1 MDVYGLTLST
11 DAARGFLDWMR
22 RPTETELERLLLHP
36 GYRAVL
42 AHSQTLSFA
51 PVRPVDFWNAIN
63 GHPSN
68 LYGLR
73 KVRDNA
79 CDIERLIS
87 YVQRNR
93 MRLSRLV
100 AGTLI
105 QLFPATSWQNTGLH
119 CIVGYDTGIG
129 IGGHVAI
136 NLNSPKYLNDDK
148 EIGFL
153 LIHEAA
159 HVAYERL
166 HGPMFLEWMVQPGG
180 LRRLVQTLI
189 QNEGIAVYAAL
200 TPRRQ
205 AKQLQERDYLP
216 LEQPRTLQQKVDSLL
231 ELMQMLQKD
240 RPSEATVEE
249 VLGRLS
255 DQRLSYVV
263 GCHLFRLIEQQGG
276 LNAVRKA
283 ILMPAQKFVEE
294 HLDLLKEQAMA

>member
-22 RPTETELERLLLHP
+22 SPTESELGRLLRHP
-36 GYRAVL
+36 GYRAVVK
-42 AHSQTLSFA
+42 HSQALSFA
-51 PVRPVDFWNAIN
+51 PVRPADFWNAIN

-73 KVRDNA
+73 NVRDNA

-93 MRLSRLV
+93 TRLLRLV
-100 AGTLI
+100 AGTLL
-105 QLFPATSWQNTGLH
+105 QLFPSTSWQNTGLH

-129 IGGHVAI
+129 LDGNVAI
-136 NLNSPKYLNDDK
+136 NLNSPKYLNDNR
-148 EIGFL
+148 EIDFL

-166 HGPMFLEWMVQPGG
+166 HGAMRLDWMVQPGG
-180 LRRLVQTLI
+180 LRRLVYTLL
-189 QNEGIAVYAAL
+189 QNEGVAVYAAL
-200 TPRRQ
+200 APRRQ
-205 AKQLQERDYLP
+205 AGQLQERDYLP
-216 LEQPRTLQQKVDSLL
+216 LQQRRTLQIKATSLL
-231 ELMQMLQKD
+231 ELLEMLRNDQL
-240 RPSEATVEE
+240 SEAEVEE
-249 VLGRLS
+249 ILGRLS

-263 GCHLFRLIEQQGG
+263 GCHLFCLIEQQGG
-276 LNAVRKA
+276 LEAVREA

-294 HLDLLKEQAMA
+294 HLGLLRQLT